1 MSVTVD
7 LSIAELKKVIA
18 DFIDMGH
25 VENIVAMFKEDPALY
40 ALSGDL
46 LRDERFMVRIGMAVL
61 FEEMVVIRPNEI
73 RLAIPA
79 LLPLLTEASPILRG
93 ESATLLGIIGDRTV
107 CAELEPLI
115 HDPDP
120 QVAEIARDIFSSW
133 SGQGDP
139 HRDLSAAL
147 PTPFFE

>member
-1 MSVTVD
+1 MSETVD
-7 LSIAELKKVIA
+7 FSMAELKKVIA

-40 ALSGDL
+40 TLSGDL
-46 LRDERFMVRIGMAVL
+46 LRDERFMVRIGMAFL
-61 FEEMVVIRPNEI
+61 FEEMVIIRPDEV

-93 ESATLLGIIGDRTV
+93 ESANLLGIIGDRDVYDQLT
-107 CAELEPLI
+107 PLV

-120 QVAEIARDIFSSW
+120 QVAEIARDILSTW
-133 SGQGDP
+133 GGQDP
-139 HRDLSAAL
+139 HGDQSAAH
-147 PTPFFE
+147 PAPFFE

>member
-7 LSIAELKKVIA
+7 LFIAELKKVIA
-18 DFIDMGH
+18 EFINMGH
-25 VENIVAMFKEDPALY
+25 VENIVAMFKEDPTLY

-61 FEEMVVIRPNEI
+61 FEEMVVIRPDEVG
-73 RLAIPA
+73 LAIPT

-93 ESATLLGIIGDRTV
+93 EAATLLGIIGNRTV
-107 CAELEPLI
+107 YAELESLI

-120 QVAEIARDIFSSW
+120 QVAEIACGIISTW
-133 SGQGDP
+133 GEQDP
-139 HRDLSAAL
+139 HRNQSAAH
-147 PTPFFE
+147 PNF